1 MLLYGDAIWF
11 PEAFVRRDMVVIS
24 DEIRKGVAYDDYS
37 HVEKAGMVTMLTE
50 ARERGEE
57 A

>member
-1 MLLYGDAIWF
+1 MPSGF
-11 PEAFVRRDMVVIS
+11 PEMFVKRDVVVIS